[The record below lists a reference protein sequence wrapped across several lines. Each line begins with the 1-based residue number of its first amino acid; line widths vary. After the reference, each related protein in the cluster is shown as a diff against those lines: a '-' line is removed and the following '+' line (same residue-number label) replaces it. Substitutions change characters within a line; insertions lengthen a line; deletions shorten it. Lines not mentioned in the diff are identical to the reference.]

1 MRIFS
6 IILSFLLIF
15 NILSAGENPAEDKLN
30 DIPKE
35 KLEEI
40 YKLLELTNISKEAD
54 ETIQS
59 LIEYFEQLAP
69 HLPDNYL
76 KDLAGQFS
84 GKDYLKKLAPIY
96 AKTFTIEEIEQ
107 LNSFFSS
114 PSGEKFI
121 NSLQEISMQ
130 SYQAK
135 QQWEAEMDIKIKK
148 QLEEDG
154 YIKQAKPLKNSG
166 GENEK

>member
-6 IILSFLLIF
+6 IVLSFLLMF
-15 NILSAGENPAEDKLN
+15 SILSAQGKTTEDKLK
-30 DIPKE
+30 DIPEE
-35 KLEEI
+35 KLEKI

-54 ETIQS
+54 DTIQS

-76 KDLAGQFS
+76 KDLSDQFS
-84 GKDYLKKLAPIY
+84 GEDYLKKLAPIY
-96 AKTFTIEEIEQ
+96 DKIFTMKEIDD

-135 QQWEAEMDIKIKK
+135 QEWEAEMAMKIKK
-148 QLEEDG
+148 KLEEDG